1 MENQEL
7 TKEKPPTAV
16 EKISHIFS
24 SNAEKRICVVGASCV
39 GKSTL
44 LHYLPEA
51 VDMDDLLFG
60 NEQKGI
66 KPLFTQQERDY
77 VCGPW
82 TPEVGQFMTKKA
94 HELINIEAGHP
105 VFGTIVFPSDL
116 VIEISVPDAVLRERI
131 RQRNAH
137 EQEVFDMKRHIETEI
152 ERSGI
157 ETIVIDSTSSTI
169 KPMSAKLGP

>member
-7 TKEKPPTAV
+7 AKEKPPTAV
-16 EKISHIFS
+16 EKMSHIFS
-24 SNAEKRICVVGASCV
+24 SNTEKRICVVGASCV

-44 LHYLPEA
+44 LRYLPEA

-66 KPLFTQQERDY
+66 KPLFTQQERNY

-116 VIEISVPDAVLRERI
+116 VIEISVPDSVLRERI
-131 RQRNAH
+131 RRRNSN
-137 EQEVFDMKRHIETEI
+137 EQDVFNMKAQIEAEI
-152 ERSGI
+152 ERSRI
-157 ETIVIDSTSSTI
+157 EKIVIENV
-169 KPMSAKLGP
+169 

>member
-1 MENQEL
+1 MENPEL
-7 TKEKPPTAV
+7 NNEKPPIAV
-16 EKISHIFS
+16 EKISNIFS

-44 LHYLPEA
+44 LRYLSEA

-60 NEQKGI
+60 NKQKGI
-66 KPLFTQQERDY
+66 KPLLTQQEIDY

-82 TPEVGQFMTKKA
+82 TSEVGQFMTKKA
-94 HELINIEAGHP
+94 HELIKIESGHP

-116 VIEISVPDAVLRERI
+116 VIEISVPDPILRERI
-131 RQRNAH
+131 RRQNSN
-137 EQEVFDMKRHIETEI
+137 EQDVFNMKTQIEAEI

-157 ETIVIDSTSSTI
+157 EKIVIENV
-169 KPMSAKLGP
+169 

>member
-1 MENQEL
+1 MENPEL
-7 TKEKPPTAV
+7 TKEKSPAAV

-39 GKSTL
+39 GKSSL
-44 LHYLPEA
+44 LRYLPEA

-60 NEQKGI
+60 NKRRGI
-66 KPLFTQQERDY
+66 EPLLTQQEVDY

-94 HELINIEAGHP
+94 HELIKIEAGHP

-116 VIEISVPDAVLRERI
+116 VIEITVPDNVLRERI
-131 RQRNAH
+131 RRRDTNEKDVFNMRAQIDS
-137 EQEVFDMKRHIETEI
+137 EVEK
-152 ERSGI
+152 SGI
-157 ETIVIDSTSSTI
+157 EKMVVENI
-169 KPMSAKLGP
+169 

>member
-1 MENQEL
+1 MENPKL
-7 TKEKPPTAV
+7 NNEKLPVAV
-16 EKISHIFS
+16 EKISYIFS
-24 SNAEKRICVVGASCV
+24 LNAEKRICVVGTSCV

-44 LHYLPEA
+44 LSYLPEA

-66 KPLFTQQERDY
+66 EPLLTQEERDY

-94 HELINIEAGHP
+94 HELIKIEARRP

-116 VIEISVPDAVLRERI
+116 VIEITVPDNILRERV
-131 RQRNAH
+131 RRRNAD
-137 EQEVFDMKRHIETEI
+137 EKDVFNMKAQIESEI
-152 ERSGI
+152 KKSGI
-157 ETIVIDSTSSTI
+157 EKIVVENI
-169 KPMSAKLGP
+169 

>member
-1 MENQEL
+1 MENL
-7 TKEKPPTAV
+7 KPTNEKPPIVV

-44 LHYLPEA
+44 LGYLPEA

-60 NEQKGI
+60 NKLKEI
-66 KPLFTQQERDY
+66 EPLLTQQEIDY

-82 TPEVGQFMTKKA
+82 TPEVGHFMTKKA
-94 HELINIEAGHP
+94 HELIKIEAGHP

-116 VIEISVPDAVLRERI
+116 VIEISVPDSILRERI
-131 RQRNAH
+131 RRRNSN
-137 EQEVFDMKRHIETEI
+137 EQDIFNMKSQIKSEI

-157 ETIVIDSTSSTI
+157 EKIVVENI
-169 KPMSAKLGP
+169 

>member
-7 TKEKPPTAV
+7 AKEKPPTAV
-16 EKISHIFS
+16 EKMSHIFS
-24 SNAEKRICVVGASCV
+24 SNTEKRICVVGASCV

-44 LHYLPEA
+44 LRYLPEA

-60 NEQKGI
+60 NEQKEI
-66 KPLFTQQERDY
+66 KPLLTQEERDY

-116 VIEISVPDAVLRERI
+116 VIEISVPDSVLRERI
-131 RQRNAH
+131 RRRNSN
-137 EQEVFDMKRHIETEI
+137 EQDVFNMKAQIEAEI
-152 ERSGI
+152 ERSRI
-157 ETIVIDSTSSTI
+157 EKIVIENV
-169 KPMSAKLGP
+169 